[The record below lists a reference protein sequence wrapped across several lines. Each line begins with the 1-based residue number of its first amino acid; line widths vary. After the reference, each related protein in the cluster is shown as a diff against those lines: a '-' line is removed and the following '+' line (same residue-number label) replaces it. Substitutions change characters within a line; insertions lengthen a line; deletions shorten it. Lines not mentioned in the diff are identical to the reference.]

1 MVSLP
6 MLHGPDRVQW
16 DVFDE
21 AFQDL
26 AAVTYPRGG
35 RPGAMCIALPP
46 AEYEREYGRP
56 PVRYK
61 QPADATT
68 AQGER
73 EEEHETRRAS
83 RAKSPGRREGAT
95 RNERARRGAKG
106 DADHDD
112 SRSRETPVP
121 TRAAGEAPEAPR

>member
-1 MVSLP
+1 
-6 MLHGPDRVQW
+6 MLSRHIRVQGGTG
-16 DVFDE
+16 DGAE
-21 AFQDL
+21 AGASEAGAFEARASEAKAS
-26 AAVTYPRGG
+26 AA
-35 RPGAMCIALPP
+35 GASAASP
-46 AEYEREYGRP
+46 
-56 PVRYK
+56 
-61 QPADATT
+61 
-68 AQGER
+68 ER